1 MQTSLKERIVG
12 TWKLLSWVY
21 SNDKN
26 ETVHYFGDDV
36 YGILMY
42 DRSGNMNAQLTRAN
56 REKFAS
62 NSIDVGTTTEIEK
75 AFKSYL
81 SYFGKYYEKVPGE
94 IVHVVEG
101 SLFPNW
107 IGQEQLRYGR
117 IEDNHLYLSTPPI
130 AVSGTTVQF
139 HLKWQRLE

>member
-1 MQTSLKERIVG
+1 MGNSLKDKIIG

-21 SNDKN
+21 RNDN
-26 ETVHYFGDDV
+26 SEAVHYFGEDV

-42 DRSGNMNAQLTRAN
+42 DRAGNMNAQLTRAG
-56 REKFAS
+56 REKFSAD
-62 NSIDVGTTTEIEK
+62 SINGGNIEEVEK

-81 SYFGKYYEKVPGE
+81 AYFGKYYENAPGE

-117 IEDNHLYLSTPPI
+117 IEDNYLYLSTPPI
-130 AVSGTTVQF
+130 AISGSMVQF
-139 HLKWQRLE
+139 HLKWERME